1 MAEVVGP
8 TCSGKTQLFLATACR
23 ASERGRNVAWVD
35 AGSSSFSPA
44 RARAMKGRLDLIR
57 VCFAEDAWAM
67 LRSLDDAG
75 RFLKPGDVCVVDA
88 PSRVLTPNLGGD
100 RNPQGHQLL
109 ALATR
114 ALQTLARQGVCV
126 LVANSTARGLS
137 DGMDDEGSLFDESWK
152 AALGP
157 VWSTCASLRLALAAP
172 RNGVFRCALAKA
184 PDSCLVRRRFGFV
197 RRGWSTRWLKVA
209 QCELVLD
216 RVLSSTGVLG
226 RLGSRGCSRGQDL
239 VGWRRHARV
248 RSSSW
253 HLEQELHVGRP
264 ANAATAMRFP
274 HLVNGSSA
282 QSSERRSP
290 STSGRGRPHPTGS
303 RNVVPCA
310 VLHSTMA
317 VSPRHAV
324 PCPSP
329 GCVFEVRRAIAIYC

>member
-8 TCSGKTQLFLATACR
+8 TCSGKTQLLLATACR

-88 PSRVLTPNLGGD
+88 PSLVLTPNLGGD

-184 PDSCLVRRRFGFV
+184 PDSC
-197 RRGWSTRWLKVA
+197 RGEAAFRVCGEGVVDEVA
-209 QCELVLD
+209 
-216 RVLSSTGVLG
+216 S
-226 RLGSRGCSRGQDL
+226 
-239 VGWRRHARV
+239 
-248 RSSSW
+248 
-253 HLEQELHVGRP
+253 
-264 ANAATAMRFP
+264 
-274 HLVNGSSA
+274 
-282 QSSERRSP
+282 
-290 STSGRGRPHPTGS
+290 
-303 RNVVPCA
+303 
-310 VLHSTMA
+310 
-317 VSPRHAV
+317 
-324 PCPSP
+324 
-329 GCVFEVRRAIAIYC
+329 

>member
-1 MAEVVGP
+1 MPLLSSLVLPDAAAAEAAVAALQHIAPPVLSVEALLERDLEALEAQIDLPRGALAAFRKAVAHHYAPLRNASTLQDEEVLTPTGCAAIDALLGGGFRGGDVAEVVGP
-8 TCSGKTQLFLATACR
+8 TCSGKTQLLLATACR

-44 RARAMKGRLDLIR
+44 RARSMKGRLDLIR

-137 DGMDDEGSLFDESWK
+137 DGMDDEGSFFDESWK

-172 RNGVFRCALAKA
+172 RDGVCRCALAKA
-184 PDSCLVRRRFGFV
+184 PD
-197 RRGWSTRWLKVA
+197 
-209 QCELVLD
+209 
-216 RVLSSTGVLG
+216 
-226 RLGSRGCSRGQDL
+226 GSRGE
-239 VGWRRHARV
+239 AAFRV
-248 RSSSW
+248 CA
-253 HLEQELHVGRP
+253 EGVADVE
-264 ANAATAMRFP
+264 
-274 HLVNGSSA
+274 
-282 QSSERRSP
+282 
-290 STSGRGRPHPTGS
+290 
-303 RNVVPCA
+303 PCD
-310 VLHSTMA
+310 V
-317 VSPRHAV
+317 
-324 PCPSP
+324 
-329 GCVFEVRRAIAIYC
+329 

>member
-1 MAEVVGP
+1 MPLLSSLVLPDANAAEAAVASLQRIAPPVLSVEALLERDLEALEAQIDLPRGALASFRRAVAHHYAPLRNASTLEDEEVLTPTGCAAIDAFLGGGFRGGDVSEVVGP
-8 TCSGKTQLFLATACR
+8 TCSGKTQLLLATACR
-23 ASERGRNVAWVD
+23 ASERGRTVAWVD

-57 VCFAEDAWAM
+57 VCFAGDAWAM

-75 RFLKPGDVCVVDA
+75 RFLRPGDVCVVDA

-137 DGMDDEGSLFDESWK
+137 DGMDDEGSLFNENWK

-184 PDSCLVRRRFGFV
+184 PDSC
-197 RRGWSTRWLKVA
+197 RGEAAFRVCAEGVVDEVA
-209 QCELVLD
+209 
-216 RVLSSTGVLG
+216 SS
-226 RLGSRGCSRGQDL
+226 
-239 VGWRRHARV
+239 
-248 RSSSW
+248 
-253 HLEQELHVGRP
+253 
-264 ANAATAMRFP
+264 
-274 HLVNGSSA
+274 
-282 QSSERRSP
+282 
-290 STSGRGRPHPTGS
+290 
-303 RNVVPCA
+303 
-310 VLHSTMA
+310 
-317 VSPRHAV
+317 
-324 PCPSP
+324 
-329 GCVFEVRRAIAIYC
+329 

>member
-1 MAEVVGP
+1 MPLLSSLVLPDAAAADAAVASLQRIAPPVLSVEALLERDLEALEAQIDLPRGALASFRRAVAHHYAPLRNASTLEDEEVLTPTGCAAVDALLGGGFRGGDVSELVGP
-8 TCSGKTQLFLATACR
+8 TCSGKTQLLLATACR

-75 RFLKPGDVCVVDA
+75 RFLRPGDVCVVDA

-126 LVANSTARGLS
+126 LVANTTARGLS
-137 DGMDDEGSLFDESWK
+137 DGMDDEGSLFNENWK

-184 PDSCLVRRRFGFV
+184 PD
-197 RRGWSTRWLKVA
+197 
-209 QCELVLD
+209 
-216 RVLSSTGVLG
+216 
-226 RLGSRGCSRGQDL
+226 
-239 VGWRRHARV
+239 
-248 RSSSW
+248 
-253 HLEQELHVGRP
+253 
-264 ANAATAMRFP
+264 
-274 HLVNGSSA
+274 GSSGEA
-282 QSSERRSP
+282 AFRVCAEGVVDEVASS
-290 STSGRGRPHPTGS
+290 
-303 RNVVPCA
+303 
-310 VLHSTMA
+310 
-317 VSPRHAV
+317 
-324 PCPSP
+324 
-329 GCVFEVRRAIAIYC
+329 